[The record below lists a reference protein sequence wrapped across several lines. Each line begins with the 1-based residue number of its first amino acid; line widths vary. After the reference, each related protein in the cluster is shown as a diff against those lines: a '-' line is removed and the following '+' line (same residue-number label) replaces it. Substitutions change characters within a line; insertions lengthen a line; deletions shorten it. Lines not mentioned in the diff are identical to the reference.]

1 MPRRTPAGKELSGAA
16 KRKRK
21 DEAAKAAELRGR
33 WNASDLR
40 AFAALRKED
49 GGAAGA
55 YSEALE
61 ALRLVV
67 RRAARN
73 PALTPQ
79 QRHEMVGR
87 HAAGLVK
94 AADPGRLIQQLGEDL
109 REAHATIQ
117 SLKAKLDAATLAARN
132 QGRAPEGT
140 VN

>member
-1 MPRRTPAGKELSGAA
+1 MPRRTNGKRLSGAA
-16 KRKRK
+16 QRKQKR
-21 DEAAKAAELRGR
+21 DELRAAEKSSR
-33 WNASDLR
+33 WNAADLR
-40 AFAALRKED
+40 AFAQLARHD
-49 GGAAGA
+49 AGA
-55 YSEALE
+55 PGAYQEALE

-94 AADPGRLIQQLGEDL
+94 AADPGRLIQQLAEEL
-109 REAHATIQ
+109 REAHAHNQ
-117 SLKAKLDAATLAARN
+117 ALKAKLDAAIVAARN
-132 QGRAPEGT
+132 QGSPQVGS

>member
-1 MPRRTPAGKELSGAA
+1 MERPKRVSGGKRAAEA
-16 KRKRK
+16 KRRRLLAL
-21 DEAAKAAELRGR
+21 DPVLAR

-40 AFAALRKED
+40 AFSQLAKHAE
-49 GGAAGA
+49 GAAGA
-55 YSEALE
+55 YAEALE

-94 AADPGRLIQQLGEDL
+94 AADPGRLIQQLAEDL
-109 REAHATIQ
+109 RDAHATVQ

-132 QGRAPEGT
+132 QSRPQEGA

>member
-1 MPRRTPAGKELSGAA
+1 MPKRVNGKRPSGAA
-16 KRKRK
+16 QRKQKREELR
-21 DEAAKAAELRGR
+21 AAEKSSR

-40 AFAALRKED
+40 AFSALAKHEP
-49 GGAAGA
+49 GATGA
-55 YSEALE
+55 YLEALE